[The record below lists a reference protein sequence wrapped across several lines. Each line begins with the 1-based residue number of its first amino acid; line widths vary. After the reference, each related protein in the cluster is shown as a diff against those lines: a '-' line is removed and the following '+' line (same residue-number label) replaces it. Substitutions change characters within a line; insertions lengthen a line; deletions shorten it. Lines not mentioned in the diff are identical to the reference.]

1 MLTKDITVLRN
12 FSHVTGAYIRGEHRR
27 APVELADQFIAANL
41 VVACE
46 HEHEGDK
53 VTPVGILETSEN
65 IVDEVDAI
73 EKPKRTR
80 RKKADK

>member
-12 FSHVTGAYIRGEHRR
+12 FSHVTGSYIRGEHRR
-27 APVELADQFIAANL
+27 APIELADQFIAANL
-41 VVACE
+41 VVECE

-53 VTPVGILETSEN
+53 LTHVGILETSEN
-65 IVDEVDAI
+65 IVDEVDSI

-80 RKKADK
+80 RKKSDK